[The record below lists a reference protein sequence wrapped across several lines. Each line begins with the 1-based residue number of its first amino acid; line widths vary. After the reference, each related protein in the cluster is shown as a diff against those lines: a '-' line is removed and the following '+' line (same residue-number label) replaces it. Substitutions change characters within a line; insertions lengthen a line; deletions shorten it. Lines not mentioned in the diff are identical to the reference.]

1 MMCQMPKTPANKMI
15 KTRKTSKTSK
25 RSIQDQIE
33 EFMAFESHSSL
44 YMVSETEDS
53 PDLGDLQFEML
64 MAASLENRIET
75 WLSNIGVCRDDPKSK
90 KDQFFGEKKLKVAQI
105 IFHNL
110 PKDIDCKDTKSLD
123 QDGNYTS
130 SPLSMRRQIA
140 FDLSASLNFSSS
152 LPSTNEKI
160 SKSTFFNHDQAI
172 DVMPRRKIN
181 SDSKAI
187 YNFHF

>member
-1 MMCQMPKTPANKMI
+1 MGQMPKTPANKMI
-15 KTRKTSKTSK
+15 KTRKTSK
-25 RSIQDQIE
+25 RSIQDQIA
-33 EFMAFESHSSL
+33 EFMAFESYSSVD
-44 YMVSETEDS
+44 MVSEMGDS
-53 PDLGDLQFEML
+53 LNLGDLQFEMP
-64 MAASLENRIET
+64 MAASLEKRIES

-90 KDQFFGEKKLKVAQI
+90 KDQFFGVKKLEVAKI
-105 IFHNL
+105 IFQNI
-110 PKDIDCKDTKSLD
+110 PKDIDCKDTKSLEHY
-123 QDGNYTS
+123 GNDKS

-160 SKSTFFNHDQAI
+160 NKSPFSNNYQVI

-187 YNFHF
+187 NNFHF